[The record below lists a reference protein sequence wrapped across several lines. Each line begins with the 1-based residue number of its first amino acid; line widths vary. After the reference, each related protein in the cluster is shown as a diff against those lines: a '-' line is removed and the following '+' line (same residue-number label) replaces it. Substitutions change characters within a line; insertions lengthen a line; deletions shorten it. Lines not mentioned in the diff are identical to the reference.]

1 MKQFWESINSGTNIL
16 AVALIGVGAYMSLHG
31 DKVTGGCIVT
41 GGFTLLNNSKKVE
54 PTGSPLAPTTNS

>member
-1 MKQFWESINSGTNIL
+1 MKTFWESLNSGTNIL
-16 AVALIGVGAYMSLHG
+16 AVSLIVWGGWIAMHG

-54 PTGSPLAPTTNS
+54 TQGPNTSAQPHP